1 MRTAVPQR
9 SVLWESAAANGGP
22 ASREGSLHS
31 LEFYAALRNISVK
44 F

>member
-1 MRTAVPQR
+1 MAVR
-9 SVLWESAAANGGP
+9 HR
-22 ASREGSLHS
+22 REGSLHS